1 MAATTTRVSS
11 ITVYPVK
18 SCGGVSVE
26 AATLTET
33 GLRFDR
39 CWMVVNVK
47 PPPPNRKQQRKKKS
61 PPKNMFVSQRSDPK
75 MALVSSRA
83 SSFPTQKL
91 PRRLSVNAP
100 SFKSFVIVRARSSH
114 DPLSSSPIF
123 SYIFFFKLAVLLAL
137 MESSVR
143 NNKERNEECARPT
156 YSYRSFQER
165 ALPYP

>member
-1 MAATTTRVSS
+1 MAATATRVSS

-100 SFKSFVIVRARSSH
+100 SFKSSVIVRARSSH
-114 DPLSSSPIF
+114 DPLSSSP
-123 SYIFFFKLAVLLAL
+123 KLAVLLAL
-137 MESSVR
+137 MESSER
-143 NNKERNEECARPT
+143 NNKERNKECARPT